1 MEKIKVKNNSSGEA
15 GYTLPNSNI
24 RRSWLPGQTLAIS
37 VEELEEGFYEPG
49 IKILFTSGLLFI
61 DSIEDRKKCGL
72 IVEEEDYKVDET
84 VGLYSKEEILAALKE
99 EKTGKLAIIL
109 KKAKPSM
116 YDLIIDLAVN
126 NEITSSDKVKL
137 IKETTGKDVL
147 QIVQIRKKLE
157 EE

>member
-109 KKAKPSM
+109 KKLS
-116 YDLIIDLAVN
+116 
-126 NEITSSDKVKL
+126 
-137 IKETTGKDVL
+137 L
-147 QIVQIRKKLE
+147 QCMI
-157 EE
+157 